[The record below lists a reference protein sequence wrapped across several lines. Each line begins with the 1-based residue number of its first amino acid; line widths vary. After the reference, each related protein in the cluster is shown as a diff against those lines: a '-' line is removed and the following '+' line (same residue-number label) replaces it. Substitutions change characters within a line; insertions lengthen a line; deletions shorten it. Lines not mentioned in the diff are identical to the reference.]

1 MTSELGGPK
10 IRDIMNKTDSQIID
24 ELGGTSA
31 VAELCQVSSPSVS
44 EWRHA
49 GIPQARRMYLQVL
62 FPEVFGQPKIAA
74 FHHARRAEDRAAA

>member
-1 MTSELGGPK
+1 M
-10 IRDIMNKTDSQIID
+10 DIMNKTDSQIID

-49 GIPQARRMYLQVL
+49 GIPRARRMYLEL
-62 FPEVFGQPKIAA
+62 LRPDVFRPKASGA
-74 FHHARRAEDRAAA
+74 GRLVAPSHERAAA

>member
-1 MTSELGGPK
+1 
-10 IRDIMNKTDSQIID
+10 MNKTDSQIID

-49 GIPQARRMYLQVL
+49 GIPRARRMYLELLRPDV
-62 FPEVFGQPKIAA
+62 FRAKTAGASRAVAVEPERIAA
-74 FHHARRAEDRAAA
+74 